1 MKTAEKQDK
10 RQNILAVAEKL
21 FSEQGFEGTSTRQI
35 AKEAGANMAMI
46 NYYFGGKEGVFTEIL
61 SKRIEHFNPLLRSI
75 SEEQAPTLE
84 KLFHMVEGY
93 VRRIM
98 SNMAFHRMMQREVS
112 LIQRP
117 EIYNRIKEAMI
128 ANLTVL
134 EDMIDKGI
142 DSGEFRQV
150 DVKMLIATM
159 LGTVTNVVMFPFRIT
174 NGTDLDINVPKDA
187 ELIANRLVA
196 HLKEIMTTYLT
207 PQK

>member
-1 MKTAEKQDK
+1 MEKADK
-10 RQNILAVAEKL
+10 SDTRQNILTVAEKL

-61 SKRIEHFNPLLRSI
+61 SKRIEHFNPLLKSI
-75 SEEQAPTLE
+75 SEEQVPTLE

-98 SNMAFHRMMQREVS
+98 SNMPFHRMMQREVS

-117 EIYNRIKEAMI
+117 EIYCRIKEAMI

-134 EDMIDKGI
+134 ETMINEGI
-142 DSGEFRQV
+142 RNGEFRQV

-174 NGTDLDINVPKDA
+174 TGTDLDINVPKDA